1 MILALACCMTAAP
14 NLAPADEARLK
25 VLLTYR
31 PSFPGVEW
39 DQPPSP
45 ANPAAYKDEVI
56 SGGFQVRD
64 AQGKI
69 VLRAVDRDGDRQM
82 DQWSYFLDGF
92 EVYREIDLN
101 KDKKLD
107 QVRWLNSGGTRFATI
122 SKGKIAGWTKISAEE
137 ASKVFVQ
144 ALVSGDTALLETVMA
159 SPAELEKL
167 GIPKAEVDTVAAA
180 EKQRVTQVETLR
192 AGVLASGWDAN
203 TVWLRLDGAMP
214 RLIPADACAGLHDDL
229 MLYENAVIFAGAL
242 NNPANAGRV
251 AFLQVG
257 EMVKVGDAWK
267 FVDLP
272 RVVDPNKNGVIAAV
286 DGGIRSA
293 IYRSD
298 AAGTVAGENPQL
310 AEALQALTAYEKANA
325 SLVESGKP
333 KEIAQFH
340 YGRIEPLRAV
350 VKVAKSLNE
359 AKVALDHE
367 KLIVDSLA
375 AAYATGNYAA
385 GAKVLGELE
394 GKGGKIGSY
403 AAFKLIEADFALA
416 NNEGNGNNF
425 LKIQNEWVGRLKA
438 FIEKYPQ
445 SEEASQGLLFL
456 ASTTEM
462 NGDEDAAK
470 AYYARL
476 SEGYPATE
484 YGKKGAGALKR
495 LDLVGKPISLKGT
508 DLEGKPFDLA
518 SYQGK
523 TVLVNFWATW
533 ATQAKRDL
541 PELAKLAE
549 KYKGKGFE
557 VVLVSLD
564 NDKAE
569 LDAYLKSNPVPWPG
583 LFEPGGIES
592 RLAVEYGVISL
603 PTKIVV
609 GPDGKVLNRSL
620 RYAADLE
627 IYLDKILSGN
637 PPGVAFGNP

>member
-1 MILALACCMTAAP
+1 
-14 NLAPADEARLK
+14 
-25 VLLTYR
+25 
-31 PSFPGVEW
+31 
-39 DQPPSP
+39 
-45 ANPAAYKDEVI
+45 
-56 SGGFQVRD
+56 
-64 AQGKI
+64 
-69 VLRAVDRDGDRQM
+69 
-82 DQWSYFLDGF
+82 
-92 EVYREIDLN
+92 
-101 KDKKLD
+101 
-107 QVRWLNSGGTRFATI
+107 
-122 SKGKIAGWTKISAEE
+122 
-137 ASKVFVQ
+137 
-144 ALVSGDTALLETVMA
+144 
-159 SPAELEKL
+159 
-167 GIPKAEVDTVAAA
+167 
-180 EKQRVTQVETLR
+180 
-192 AGVLASGWDAN
+192 
-203 TVWLRLDGAMP
+203 
-214 RLIPADACAGLHDDL
+214 
-229 MLYENAVIFAGAL
+229 
-242 NNPANAGRV
+242 
-251 AFLQVG
+251 
-257 EMVKVGDAWK
+257 
-267 FVDLP
+267 
-272 RVVDPNKNGVIAAV
+272 
-286 DGGIRSA
+286 
-293 IYRSD
+293 
-298 AAGTVAGENPQL
+298 
-310 AEALQALTAYEKANA
+310 
-325 SLVESGKP
+325 
-333 KEIAQFH
+333 
-340 YGRIEPLRAV
+340 
-350 VKVAKSLNE
+350 
-359 AKVALDHE
+359 
-367 KLIVDSLA
+367 
-375 AAYATGNYAA
+375 
-385 GAKVLGELE
+385 
-394 GKGGKIGSY
+394 
-403 AAFKLIEADFALA
+403 LIEADFALA